1 MHAMAPSP
9 SPSLILPVQLSCQM
23 LLCPRASLCDHNV
36 VTDLSFVG
44 KVPSCHY
51 PWENVMFSE
60 IPEGNSDIF
69 MPTLIYDAMIGAIAN
84 ALYLMHVKTFTH
96 QDELVNNL
104 LKDLMRQFGRR

>member
-1 MHAMAPSP
+1 MAPSP
-9 SPSLILPVQLSCQM
+9 SPSLILPVQLSCKM
-23 LLCPRASLCDHNV
+23 PLCPRASLCDHNV

-51 PWENVMFSE
+51 PWEHVVMFSE
-60 IPEGNSDIF
+60 IPGANSDIF
-69 MPTLIYDAMIGAIAN
+69 TPTLIYDGMIGAN
-84 ALYLMHVKTFTH
+84 ALYLMRVKTFTH